1 MARTHYDTLGLKPTA
16 TDAEVK
22 AAYRRVVLRHHP
34 DRSADPDSTRLFIAA
49 TAAYEVVG
57 EPAARRFYDEGL
69 RAEARRAA
77 EREAES
83 RREQEAAARAR
94 AARAASTAPPPTRP
108 TPPATPLPTQLARL
122 SMLFS
127 RGLYAEAE
135 KLADEIVTRDPRQ
148 PLPYAVRG
156 DLARGRGK
164 LDEAARQYSLAVQMD
179 PRNPLY
185 LRRYEEVLERVRT
198 VEATSKGGVATMEP
212 NEKLTLAA
220 LATGLVA
227 ILAAVFVV
235 LSPERPALFGFT
247 VGMLSMLFLGGVV
260 AGATLSAAGGLD
272 RIDAYAAGRI
282 GPTVA
287 LGLVSVV
294 SFPAATALYVL
305 LGLIQKGF
313 SASTTRLFLSV
324 TALVGILG
332 LGAAL
337 SRSGMSP
344 VGVLLWGGNLA
355 YLGALVGWTV
365 ADGLRR

>member
-1 MARTHYDTLGLKPTA
+1 
-16 TDAEVK
+16 
-22 AAYRRVVLRHHP
+22 
-34 DRSADPDSTRLFIAA
+34 
-49 TAAYEVVG
+49 
-57 EPAARRFYDEGL
+57 
-69 RAEARRAA
+69 
-77 EREAES
+77 
-83 RREQEAAARAR
+83 
-94 AARAASTAPPPTRP
+94 
-108 TPPATPLPTQLARL
+108 
-122 SMLFS
+122 
-127 RGLYAEAE
+127 
-135 KLADEIVTRDPRQ
+135 
-148 PLPYAVRG
+148 
-156 DLARGRGK
+156 
-164 LDEAARQYSLAVQMD
+164 
-179 PRNPLY
+179 
-185 LRRYEEVLERVRT
+185 
-198 VEATSKGGVATMEP
+198 MEP

-313 SASTTRLFLSV
+313 SASTTRLFLAV
-324 TALVGILG
+324 AGLVLVLS
-332 LGAAL
+332 LGASL
-337 SRSGMSP
+337 SHTGTSP
-344 VGVLLWGGNLA
+344 TGVLLWGGNLA
-355 YLGALVGWTV
+355 YLGALVGWAV

>member
-1 MARTHYDTLGLKPTA
+1 MARTHYETLGLKPTA
-16 TDAEVK
+16 TDAEIK

-34 DRSADPDSTRLFIAA
+34 DRSSDPDSTRLFIAA
-49 TAAYEVVG
+49 TAAYEVIG
-57 EPAARRFYDEGL
+57 EGTARRFYDEGL
-69 RAEARRAA
+69 RAESRRAA
-77 EREAES
+77 EREAEV
-83 RREQEAAARAR
+83 RKEREAAARTR
-94 AARAASTAPPPTRP
+94 AARAASSAPSAPRP
-108 TPPATPLPTQLARL
+108 ASSGTPLPTQLARL

-135 KLADEIVTRDPRQ
+135 KLADEIVVRDPRQ

-156 DLARGRGK
+156 DLARQRGK
-164 LDEAARQYSLAVQMD
+164 LDEAARHYSLAVQMD

-198 VEATSKGGVATMEP
+198 VDAAKTGVTAMEP
-212 NEKLTLAA
+212 NERLTLAA
-220 LATGLVA
+220 LLIGGVA
-227 ILAAVFVV
+227 IMAAIFVV
-235 LSPERPALFGFT
+235 GSPERPVFFGFT
-247 VGMLSMLFLGGVV
+247 VGMLAMLFLGGVV

-294 SFPAATALYVL
+294 SFPAAALVYLL
-305 LGLIQKGF
+305 LGFVQRGF

-324 TALVGILG
+324 TALVGILS

-355 YLGALVGWTV
+355 YLGALVGWAV